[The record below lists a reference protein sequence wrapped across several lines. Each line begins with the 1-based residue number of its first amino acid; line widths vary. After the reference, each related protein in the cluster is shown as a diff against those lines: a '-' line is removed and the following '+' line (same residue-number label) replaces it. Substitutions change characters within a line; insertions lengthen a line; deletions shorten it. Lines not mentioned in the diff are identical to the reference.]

1 MKIAGI
7 LINLGVC
14 SYYFDT
20 KSNSFKQK
28 SNASI
33 LNHHKIRDVLNISD
47 YLKENR
53 ISHAIDDDM
62 SIVLNDKEV
71 LQILY

>member
-1 MKIAGI
+1 MKMVGI
-7 LINLGVC
+7 LVNLGIC

-20 KSNSFKQK
+20 ESNSFKQK
-28 SNASI
+28 SSASI
-33 LNHHKIRDVLNISD
+33 LEHHKIRDVLNISD

-53 ISHAIDDDM
+53 ILHAIDDDM